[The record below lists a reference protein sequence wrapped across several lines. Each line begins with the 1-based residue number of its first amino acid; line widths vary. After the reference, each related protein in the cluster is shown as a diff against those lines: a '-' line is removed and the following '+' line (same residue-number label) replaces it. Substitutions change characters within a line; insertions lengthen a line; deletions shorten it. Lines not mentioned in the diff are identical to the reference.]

1 MNDVLS
7 PLRKI
12 KPGVLTRLS
21 ETEAGFSMLTNVS
34 LDGLA
39 ARLSLDINLTFQRN
53 TNIPLITNKTS

>member
-1 MNDVLS
+1 MNDVFS

-21 ETEAGFSMLTNVS
+21 ETEAGFSMLMNVS

>member
-1 MNDVLS
+1 MNDVFS

-21 ETEAGFSMLTNVS
+21 ETEAGFSMLTNIS

-39 ARLSLDINLTFQRN
+39 ARLSLNINLTFQRN